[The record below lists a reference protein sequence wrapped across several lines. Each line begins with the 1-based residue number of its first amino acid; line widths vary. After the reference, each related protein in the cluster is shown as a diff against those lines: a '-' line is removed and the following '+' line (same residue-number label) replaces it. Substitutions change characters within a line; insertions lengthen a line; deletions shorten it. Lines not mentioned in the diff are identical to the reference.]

1 MLDLVNHK
9 LGATTEDIVLN
20 SMEDNRAVGQALIA
34 QADRSLEIFS
44 RDLEA
49 RLYDNSDFTGAV
61 RAMVLR
67 SQHTR
72 VRILVNEPDYAIKHD
87 HRLIYTARHLSS
99 YIEIRK
105 THEDYAMNPAAF
117 LLVDQRG
124 LLYRTVATHH
134 DGIASFNNP
143 SRVGELL
150 RFFNEAW
157 NHSRQYTEFRRLY
170 I

>member
-1 MLDLVNHK
+1 MLDLANYK
-9 LGATTEDIVLN
+9 LGTTMDDIVLDN
-20 SMEDNRAVGQALIA
+20 MEDNRAVGQALIA

-61 RAMVLR
+61 REMVLR

-124 LLYRTVATHH
+124 VLHRALATRYE
-134 DGIASFNNP
+134 GIANFNNP
-143 SRVGELL
+143 SQVGELL

-157 NHSRQYTEFRRLY
+157 THSRQYTEFRRLY

>member
-1 MLDLVNHK
+1 MLDLSNYK
-9 LGATTEDIVLN
+9 LGATTEDIVLS
-20 SMEDNRAVGQALIA
+20 SMEDNRAAALALIT
-34 QADRSLEIFS
+34 QGERSLEIFS

-49 RLYDNSDFTGAV
+49 RLYDNSDFTSTV
-61 RAMVLR
+61 REMVLR
-67 SQHTR
+67 SQRTR

-124 LLYRTVATHH
+124 LLYRTLATHYE
-134 DGIASFNNP
+134 GLANFNNP
-143 SRVGELL
+143 SQAGELL

-157 NHSRQYTEFRRLY
+157 NQSRQYTEFRRLY

>member
-1 MLDLVNHK
+1 MLDLSNFK
-9 LGATTEDIVLN
+9 LGTTTEDITLS
-20 SMEDNRAVGQALIA
+20 SMEDNRVAGQALIA
-34 QADRSLEIFS
+34 QAERTLEIFS

-49 RLYDNSDFTGAV
+49 RLYDNSDFTSAV
-61 RAMVLR
+61 REMVLR

-124 LLYRTVATHH
+124 LLYRTLATHYE
-134 DGIASFNNP
+134 GVANFNNP
-143 SRVGELL
+143 SQVGELL

-157 NHSRQYTEFRRLY
+157 NQSRQYTEFRRLY